1 MASQLRWKEII
12 TVSLENLLKNGYLD
26 RLTAAASRRF
36 VLQSEEAPIHVTLN
50 LNISCDQG
58 QTQPTGDK
66 R

>member
-1 MASQLRWKEII
+1 METNQHCESGKP
-12 TVSLENLLKNGYLD
+12 VLKNGYLN
-26 RLTAAASRRF
+26 RLTTAASRRF

>member
-1 MASQLRWKEII
+1 METNQHCESGKP
-12 TVSLENLLKNGYLD
+12 VKNGYLN
-26 RLTAAASRRF
+26 RLTTAASRRF

-50 LNISCDQG
+50 ISCDQG